1 MDYVRPIEAV
11 VPGVQGRVLG
21 ALARSEVELTIRT
34 VARLAGVS
42 AQQATV
48 VVNRLVGLGLVTR
61 REAGSAALV
70 ALDRTNEAAGAIVAL
85 AALPRSTMQ
94 RLAELAQSI
103 SPAPVSLVVFGSFA
117 RGEADAD
124 SDVDALAVR
133 AADVAV
139 DDEAWI
145 DALGEWE
152 RAARRITGNPVELLV
167 VGVDE
172 LPALLSAGDEG
183 SLWRSIKTEGVTLA
197 GIPLADL
204 VAAA

>member
-21 ALARSEVELTIRT
+21 ALARSEAEMTIRT
-34 VARLAGVS
+34 AARLAGVS

-145 DALGEWE
+145 DALGGWE
-152 RAARRITGNPVELLV
+152 RSARRITGNPVELLV

>member
-70 ALDRTNEAAGAIVAL
+70 ALDRKNEAAGAIVAL